1 MISYYMTGAGSLSSS
16 ALFLL
21 VENHIYSFLLGPQ
34 TWHRDRFGEACS
46 AATVQKELEST
57 TCAVATEPS
66 GSTQRKRSPY
76 TPPSDIQHP

>member
-34 TWHRDRFGEACS
+34 TWHRDRFEEA
-46 AATVQKELEST
+46 QKELEST

-66 GSTQRKRSPY
+66 GSTQRKKSPY